1 MLSQYKW
8 MDFRALLGLV
18 VIFGACGYEPPSAG
32 GTSSSSSS
40 SSGMGGDGGTEA
52 SSSSSSTGM
61 GGMGGMGLIGGA
73 GGVGIGGV
81 GGVGGDGG
89 GLAGAGGGNS
99 VGGSGGMGGGNTG
112 GSGGGSSGA
121 QVEICNP
128 NSPCQTKGTT
138 VCCMPK
144 AAGSTGV
151 CHPFE
156 VCPNPLDY
164 ALKCDDVA
172 DCADGEYCCMK
183 ADRATCTEECGGM
196 IVCKSKADCPAGQ
209 ECGHILGSL
218 IFCQIP

>member
-99 VGGSGGMGGGNTG
+99 VGGSGGMGG
-112 GSGGGSSGA
+112 SGGGSSGA
-121 QVEICNP
+121 QVEICDP